1 MSPSPAEPVTTNAR
15 HRRRAELL
23 AGAWLAGY
31 ASART
36 RATYR
41 AGIRL
46 WFQWCADHGLLPL
59 NAERAHLELWQRHL
73 ETSGYAPRTVA
84 GRLTALASFYRYC
97 ENEELLTRSP
107 MARVRRPRLD
117 RRSPRSALT
126 RGQLHDLLNSAQ
138 EQGPHPYGLL
148 CLLAFNGLGIS
159 EATSLDVTALD
170 YDGLFPILRLI
181 RTGGRPG
188 VAVLAR
194 PTEAAIC
201 TCIEDRTSGP
211 LFLNRHGTRMD
222 QRAAQR
228 ILDRA
233 TGRLHGRHPR
243 ITSHVLRH
251 TWTTLAIDAGVP
263 HDQTQHDG
271 GWSDARMVAYY
282 THGRD
287 NALRAT
293 THSVAAYV
301 LSAA

>member
-1 MSPSPAEPVTTNAR
+1 MPPIPAEVVATDAR
-15 HRRRAELL
+15 DRRRAELL

-31 ASART
+31 SSTRT

-41 AGIRL
+41 AGVRL
-46 WFQWCADHGLLPL
+46 WFQWCAEHDLVPL
-59 NAERAHLELWQRHL
+59 NAKRAHLELWQRQL
-73 ETSGYAPRTVA
+73 ESNGYAPRTIA
-84 GRLTALASFYRYC
+84 IRLTALASFYRYC
-97 ENEELLTRSP
+97 ENEEVLTRSP
-107 MARVRRPRLD
+107 LARVRRPRVD
-117 RRSPRSALT
+117 RRSPRSSLT
-126 RGQLHDLLNSAQ
+126 RGQLHDLLDSAR

-148 CLLAFNGLGIS
+148 CLLGFNGLRIT

-170 YDGLFPILRLI
+170 YDGLFPILRLV
-181 RTGGRPG
+181 RKGGRPG

-194 PTEAAIC
+194 PTEAAI
-201 TCIEDRTSGP
+201 TACIGERRDGP

-228 ILDRA
+228 VLDRA
-233 TGRLHGRHPR
+233 ARVLHGRHPR
-243 ITSHVLRH
+243 ITPHVLRH

-263 HDQTQHDG
+263 HDQIQHDG

-287 NALRAT
+287 NALRAA